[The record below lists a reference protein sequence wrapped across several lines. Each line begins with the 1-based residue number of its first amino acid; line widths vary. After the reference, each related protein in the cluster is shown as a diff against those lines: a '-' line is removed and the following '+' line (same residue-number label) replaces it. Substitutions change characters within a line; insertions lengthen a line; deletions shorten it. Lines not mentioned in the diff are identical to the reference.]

1 MTGEEILSPIT
12 PLSWIVARLR
22 EHQPLLNL
30 LGDGP
35 FPTLGQDGL
44 TPTIYQAG
52 EVPVDHPARFVV
64 VKPPTYHALDH
75 YANLVPRKMD
85 AQYLVYG
92 ETQSDKLPPGL
103 DLDGVLEPI
112 FRQIVRALWRLS
124 TVEAIGGKVLQVEV
138 LDAYTPRPIDLTET
152 VKVKQWGVQLALI
165 SVT

>member
-12 PLSWIVARLR
+12 PLSWIVAQLR
-22 EHQPLLNL
+22 AHQPLLNL

-35 FPTLGQDGL
+35 FPSVGQL

-52 EVPVDHPARFVV
+52 EVPRDHPARFVV
-64 VKPPTYHALDH
+64 VRPPLRHTLDH
-75 YANLVPRKMD
+75 FANLVPRKMD
-85 AQYLVYG
+85 STFLVWG
-92 ETQSDKLPPGL
+92 ETQSDKLPLGL

-112 FRQIVRALWRLS
+112 FRQIVRALWRLT
-124 TVEAIGGKVLQVEV
+124 TVEAIGGKVLQVEI
-138 LDAYTPRPIDLTET
+138 LDAYTPPPLDLTET